1 MIKAI
6 ILAGLGFTLLSC
18 TPSNTIE
25 DHLYDYSTRMANILE
40 VEQAQLAQ
48 VSLPPYPKINTL
60 KQSIPSTTI
69 KLTDFYGLK
78 HCELY
83 SLVAERNTVLGRIQL
98 PSTRYI
104 YETKLLKALQTC
116 LSETTNPQLQ
126 SKLSQWL
133 SLKEQQLP
141 KVWANLVQT
150 STEIKHGLSTNTG
163 FIHGTPNDGLNET
176 KAALHY
182 LMELSAPTVSEQS
195 QIEHYLKQLLDT
207 PLPAQIWHTQL
218 LLSNHLEQLTHWL
231 TINESKLGCDTPPK
245 KQKLEYLTNVFRLFF
260 IEKIQPI
267 AGQLNHYHYQLTPII
282 KELVNHP
289 HLSPSFKQ
297 YIHTQHTLGF
307 VEYSN
312 AMTQHLTFWQEL
324 FKNCNIAPQQI

>member
-1 MIKAI
+1 M
-6 ILAGLGFTLLSC
+6 SC

-25 DHLYDYSTRMANILE
+25 DHLHDYSSRMANILE
-40 VEQAQLAQ
+40 VEPAQLAQ

-60 KQSIPSTTI
+60 TQSIPSTTI

-104 YETKLLKALQTC
+104 YEAKLIKALQTC
-116 LSETTNPQLQ
+116 LSETTSPQLQ
-126 SKLSQWL
+126 PKLSHWL
-133 SLKEQQLP
+133 SLKEQQFP

-163 FIHGTPNDGLNET
+163 FVHGTPNDGLNET

-182 LMELSAPTVSEQS
+182 LMELSAPTVNEQS
-195 QIEHYLKQLLDT
+195 QIERHLKQLLDT
-207 PLPAQIWHTQL
+207 PLPARIWHTQL
-218 LLSNHLEQLTHWL
+218 LLSNHLEQLTYWL

-267 AGQLNHYHYQLTPII
+267 AGQLNHYHYQLTPIFD
-282 KELVNHP
+282 KVVKHRQ
-289 HLSPSFKQ
+289 LSPAFKGYIRQQEQENFEQ
-297 YIHTQHTLGF
+297 YSKALK
-307 VEYSN
+307 E
-312 AMTQHLTFWQEL
+312 HLAFWQTL
-324 FKNCNIAPQQI
+324 FKTCNISATQI